1 MAKFTKVGRQIQDE
15 LREIPCLALSDEWV
29 KRKSIRTSRS
39 FKPELTEFDDIAAA
53 LSLYATRA
61 IEKCRKQHTFFQTVT
76 VFIHT
81 NPFQQNQP
89 QYRNGITV
97 GLHQPTNDTLFGI
110 KLARQLLKKIYKPG
124 YKYKKAGIILDQIS
138 SNMSQQ
144 LSFFQTV
151 ETKSSLMRAMDQI
164 NERYGKDTI
173 HSSSIQRFNALK
185 LPQSMISPQYT
196 TKWCDILAVS

>member
-1 MAKFTKVGRQIQDE
+1 MSQ
-15 LREIPCLALSDEWV
+15 
-29 KRKSIRTSRS
+29 
-39 FKPELTEFDDIAAA
+39 
-53 LSLYATRA
+53 
-61 IEKCRKQHTFFQTVT
+61 QHIFFQTVT